1 MLPCPLYSL
10 GEKPEVVLLHRRR
23 IALDFPPDAQPTG
36 PLVQLFDVE
45 CAGWT
50 AVCDREALSRE
61 EKRALEERER
71 KRRQERRK
79 PRAGAAGVDA
89 GEPAPPPQK
98 PEPKS
103 KGPKISEGVQFLPRF
118 HGVLRIAAD
127 RRSDRFVLLGVCDH
141 AGGPN
146 RVLWRVEVPPE
157 ESADFR
163 WLPQGADVVAVNAVD
178 SSPLGRALCGTPVR
192 ELVVLE
198 LPDAAAA
205 DLLAHFLHARSF
217 RRYRAALRDARRL
230 CAVRSVDLPP
240 REEDHLRGR
249 VLTAIVL
256 QSPSISFILF

>member
-10 GEKPEVVLLHRRR
+10 EEKPEVVLLHRRR

-50 AVCDREALSRE
+50 AVCDREALSPE

-71 KRRQERRK
+71 KRRQERRAAENLEECCGAWRPAS
-79 PRAGAAGVDA
+79 PRR
-89 GEPAPPPQK
+89 PRKK

-103 KGPKISEGVQFLPRF
+103 KGPKIPEGVQFLPRF

-163 WLPQGADVVAVNAVD
+163 WLPTGPDVVAVNAVD
-178 SSPLGRALCGTPVR
+178 SSPLGARVCGTPVR

-198 LPDAAAA
+198 LPDAPAA

-240 REEDHLRGR
+240 REEDN
-249 VLTAIVL
+249 
-256 QSPSISFILF
+256 SEDEY